1 MTKLRTLIV
10 DDEQLARRGLVIR
23 LERMDDIEICAESPN
38 GRRALEDIATHQ
50 PDVVFLD
57 IQMPGMS
64 GFDLLR
70 KIAGADMPII
80 IFVTAF
86 DQFAIEAFRANAL
99 DYLLKPIDDA
109 QLANAVERAKT
120 TVKARDAAGH
130 RQRLLAMLCEMTGE
144 TLTLEEALTRGASAA
159 NDAPSQRLAIRDGGE
174 TVCVDMADIDW
185 VDAAGD
191 YMCVHSAGKTY
202 VLRSTMKRLENVLDP
217 RRFVR
222 IHRST
227 IVNRERVVAMRPHIN
242 GEYFLRLDCA
252 KELKLTRNYK
262 DSLPRFA
269 ARVKDP
275 HRSETLQKT

>member
-1 MTKLRTLIV
+1 MSKLRALIV
-10 DDEQLARRGLVIR
+10 DDEELARRGLVIR
-23 LERMDDIEICAESPN
+23 LEKMGGIDICGQSHNGRQALDDIA
-38 GRRALEDIATHQ
+38 RLQ

-64 GFDLLR
+64 GFDLLA

-99 DYLLKPIDDA
+99 DYLLKPIDDQ
-109 QLANAVERAKT
+109 QLAIAVERARET
-120 TVKARDAAGH
+120 LAAKSATAH
-130 RQRLLAMLCEMTGE
+130 RQRLLTLLCDMTGE
-144 TLTLEEALTRGASAA
+144 AMTLDDALNRNADDLPKSG
-159 NDAPSQRLAIRDGGE
+159 PQRLAIRDGGE

-202 VLRSTMKRLENVLDP
+202 VLRSTMKRLENLLDP
-217 RRFVR
+217 ARFVR

-227 IVNRERVVAMRPHIN
+227 IVNRERVIAMRPHIN
-242 GEYFLRLDCA
+242 GEYFLRLDCK

-262 DSLPRFA
+262 DRLPRFA
-269 ARVKDP
+269 ASVQDHHP
-275 HRSETLQKT
+275 S